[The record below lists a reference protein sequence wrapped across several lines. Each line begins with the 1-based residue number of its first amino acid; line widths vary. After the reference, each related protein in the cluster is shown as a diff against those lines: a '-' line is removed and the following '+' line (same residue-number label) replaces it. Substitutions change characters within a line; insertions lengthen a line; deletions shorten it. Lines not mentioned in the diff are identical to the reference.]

1 MSTQLPRGF
10 NTVEF
15 PVNTG
20 QALACKTP
28 DFVLRFL
35 KSTSSQKLQEFI
47 NKPICEFA
55 IQVLL
60 KQKFAGKGSQ
70 DEVFYFQLNQNPDL
84 ESIPID
90 VIERMLSGAPLSLG
104 SIVVNLKLKVM
115 STLGSEIDG
124 QIILEAIK
132 RFQGEVIQ
140 GDISDLMGLKKY
152 NLGLVLSK
160 EMNSQK
166 TQAEQAVLEQWRGW
180 ESLQEIEMAFQEIE
194 MPLTP
199 NDVPAPL
206 EELLCVYE
214 NMQADRRDH
223 PLNKDYL
230 REILT
235 QERIIQSLQNS
246 KIQAELKKYI
256 FNYFWDYLYQREI
269 NGVQSQSTQSND
281 GKESTRQEP
290 VCEPELTDTTNI
302 DELKTELSALKNQI
316 VQPNSTEE
324 IPSVPE
330 SEGSTEVDSDDPI
343 QDGFT
348 TEGLFSDSTASS
360 PETDADSASP
370 SSEKLN
376 SNQINQI
383 KNRIYKLETVLIL
396 WEMAGNGGQRFGEKF
411 GKEYTKIKKLL
422 SNQDIKMLL
431 QKASKTIG
439 QEMGHFFAKNRD
451 AEFLFSTQ
459 ERIDLYKDLAQTPG
473 QHFGEYLACNT
484 KSDEHIKE
492 VAELLGQ
499 DNFFYVLRALMVAP
513 GQKAGIF
520 FREKMN
526 FLSQYLK
533 SQKVECNDSKI
544 FEWMEQASAVAGQDS
559 AMMLSTHWD
568 KIIISANKSL
578 FGKNQKG
585 SPTLIPGA
593 DEMINNT
600 FKTMGQNAG
609 ILLENRWK
617 ELRELDGNGINL
629 RKLVKKAAQCQSQSI
644 EKFLKTPQGQYRIQ
658 TLFPELNEVK
668 VEHIQNLEL

>member
-230 REILT
+230 RQILT

-256 FNYFWDYLYQREI
+256 FNYFWDYLYQRQI
-269 NGVQSQSTQSND
+269 DGVRLPAPGTMNENTQEEKFRKD
-281 GKESTRQEP
+281 P
-290 VCEPELTDTTNI
+290 ICEPQLTEATDI
-302 DELKTELSALKNQI
+302 DELKVRLNKLRSQVSPLSNADAPAEGEQPPKNLDDNDAQSGGFKS
-316 VQPNSTEE
+316 VGVFPNDKAE
-324 IPSVPE
+324 VP
-330 SEGSTEVDSDDPI
+330 TKN
-343 QDGFT
+343 
-348 TEGLFSDSTASS
+348 LS
-360 PETDADSASP
+360 PQ
-370 SSEKLN
+370 
-376 SNQINQI
+376 QINKI
-383 KNRIYKLETVLIL
+383 KNEIYNLETVIIL
-396 WEMAGNGGQRFGEKF
+396 WEMARNGGQRFGAEF
-411 GKEYTKIKKLL
+411 GKQYTKIKTLL

-431 QKASKTIG
+431 QKACRTIG
-439 QEMGHFFAKNRD
+439 QEMGDFFAQNRE
-451 AEFLFSTQ
+451 AELLFSDE
-459 ERIDLYKDLAQTPG
+459 ERINLYKDLAQTPG
-473 QHFGEYLACNT
+473 QNLGKYLACCP
-484 KSDEHIKE
+484 KSDEYIKK
-492 VAELLGQ
+492 VAELLGR
-499 DNFFYVLRALMVAP
+499 DNFFYVLRQLMVSP
-513 GQKAGIF
+513 GQKAGVF
-520 FREKMN
+520 FRDKMN
-526 FLSQYLK
+526 FLIQYLTE
-533 SQKVECNDSKI
+533 QKVEFPDSQI
-544 FEWMEQASAVAGQDS
+544 FEWIEQASAVAGQNS
-559 AMMLSTHWD
+559 AMILANHWERIATSE
-568 KIIISANKSL
+568 KRK
-578 FGKNQKG
+578 FVGKNEPSK
-585 SPTLIPGA
+585 LFPGA

-600 FKTMGQNAG
+600 FATMGQNAG

-617 ELRELDGNGINL
+617 ELLELDGNGINL
-629 RKLVKKAAQCQSQSI
+629 RELVKTAAECQSQSI
-644 EKFLKTPQGQYRIQ
+644 AKFLETPQGQQRIKA
-658 TLFPELNEVK
+658 LFPELKEITI
-668 VEHIQNLEL
+668 EHIQKLKL